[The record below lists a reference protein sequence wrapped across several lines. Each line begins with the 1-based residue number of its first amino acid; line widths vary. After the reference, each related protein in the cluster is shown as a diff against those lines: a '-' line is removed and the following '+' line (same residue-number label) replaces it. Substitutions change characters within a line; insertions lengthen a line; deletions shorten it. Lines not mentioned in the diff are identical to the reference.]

1 MLRLGQSLPQRLRPT
16 ARERPPDVDL
26 SGRRS
31 QLCLL
36 EHTGPGTETMPE
48 DEGPSRLD
56 EAVRRIARLLGRQL
70 AREEHERLQRRAG
83 NEDLV
88 KLEKEEPE

>member
-1 MLRLGQSLPQRLRPT
+1 
-16 ARERPPDVDL
+16 
-26 SGRRS
+26 
-31 QLCLL
+31 
-36 EHTGPGTETMPE
+36 MPE